1 MKMRNITLIK
11 VLTLVVVMLGSMSC
25 FKDEV
30 QGTLLK
36 IEVYSKNVKTDDPV
50 KTTTE
55 LRSYAF
61 NVKEGSKWEVATWED
76 ALAHRITNITNPD
89 YSSEQREDYDV
100 LGTFDA
106 EAEYQVEL
114 DLRSEWVFMLV
125 VDPTNEVYATRLYET
140 PINLPVT
147 PTSLHIYAS
156 NTSGSANGWDFVN
169 PFPDKVRESLITPDE
184 EEEEPTDDEPTDDEP
199 TDEEEGN
206 EEVTE

>member
-1 MKMRNITLIK
+1 
-11 VLTLVVVMLGSMSC
+11 MLGSMSC

>member
-1 MKMRNITLIK
+1 MRNITLIK

>member
-1 MKMRNITLIK
+1 MRNITLIK

-61 NVKEGSKWEVATWED
+61 NVKEGSKWEVTTWED

-184 EEEEPTDDEPTDDEP
+184 EEEEPTDDEPTD
-199 TDEEEGN
+199 EEEGN

>member
-1 MKMRNITLIK
+1 MRNITLIK
-11 VLTLVVVMLGSMSC
+11 VLALVVVMLGCVSC

-55 LRSYAF
+55 LYSYAF
-61 NVKEGSKWEVATWED
+61 NVKKGSKWSVTTWED
-76 ALAHRITNITNPD
+76 ALAHRITNVTNPD
-89 YSSEQREDYDV
+89 YTSEQREDYDV

-106 EAEYQVEL
+106 EAQYQVEL
-114 DLRSEWVFMLV
+114 DLRSEWVFMLI

-147 PTSLHIYAS
+147 PTSLHLYAA
-156 NTSGSANGWDFVN
+156 NASGSANGWDFTN
-169 PFPDKVRESLITPDE
+169 PFPDKVRESLIPTEDE
-184 EEEEPTDDEPTDDEP
+184 VEEPTEEEPTEEEPT
-199 TDEEEGN
+199 EEDGN
-206 EEVTE
+206 EEVIE